1 MKVYD
6 WNYTEKRN
14 RLIHNVIMEH
24 FEVHTEQLQDLLI
37 QLSKEGAKAL
47 EGIPEKKVD
56 PLDTITVDDL
66 AYIDEISGLKDFIEQ
81 YLRTANLPVNVES
94 NFRSYINE
102 YTGTKS
108 KDQVRYEFYKKMY
121 GDR

>member
-81 YLRTANLPVNVES
+81 YLRTANLPLNVES

-102 YTGTKS
+102 YTGAKS